1 MEKRGDIMRQELTK
15 QAEEFIKEN
24 PQLINTLARVLNS
37 NIESAVLDHGKDMLE
52 DNIADDVTGLMQ
64 DTLSNIRIKY

>member
-15 QAEEFIKEN
+15 QAEELIKEN
-24 PQLINTLARVLNS
+24 PQLLNTLARVLNS
-37 NIESAVLDHGKDMLE
+37 NIENAVLEHGKDMLE

>member
-1 MEKRGDIMRQELTK
+1 
-15 QAEEFIKEN
+15 
-24 PQLINTLARVLNS
+24 VLNS
-37 NIESAVLDHGKDMLE
+37 NIENAVLEHGKDMLE